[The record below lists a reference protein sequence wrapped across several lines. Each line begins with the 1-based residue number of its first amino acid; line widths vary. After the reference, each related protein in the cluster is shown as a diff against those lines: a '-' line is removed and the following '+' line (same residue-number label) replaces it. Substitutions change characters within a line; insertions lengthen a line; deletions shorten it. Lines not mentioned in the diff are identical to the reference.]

1 MTRIATMNEK
11 MWTDLF
17 MQNKEHLI
25 FELELL
31 IENLDKYKAALKNG
45 DSEEMLRLI
54 AEGRK
59 LKENNLRHRQGQP
72 N

>member
-1 MTRIATMNEK
+1 MTRLATMNEK

-31 IENLDKYKAALKNG
+31 IENLDKYKEALKNG

>member
-1 MTRIATMNEK
+1 RIATMNEK

-17 MQNKEHLI
+17 MQNASNLQ
-25 FELELL
+25 FELDTLIGNLL
-31 IENLDKYKAALKNG
+31 QYRDALQKR
-45 DSEEMLRLI
+45 DSENMKNLI

-59 LKENNLRHRQGQP
+59 LKEDNLRHRVGQP

>member
-1 MTRIATMNEK
+1 MNEK

-17 MQNKEHLI
+17 MQNCDNLQ
-25 FELELL
+25 FELDTLIDNLL
-31 IENLDKYKAALKNG
+31 KYRDALRNK
-45 DSEEMLRLI
+45 DAETMKELI

-59 LKENNLRHRQGQP
+59 LKENNLRHRVGQP

>member
-1 MTRIATMNEK
+1 MNEK

-17 MQNKEHLI
+17 MQNKEHLN

-31 IENLDKYKAALKNG
+31 IENLKKYSEALKNS
-45 DSEEMLRLI
+45 DSDEMLRLI